1 MTSIKNNNKFKLV
14 SMCITL
20 YLYEFII
27 TTIIIHNH
35 EKLKT
40 LSNKSDVQGLIAII
54 LMSLLLILPIIIG
67 AMTTNLKNLK
77 LSIKNNIKFKI
88 IIRKIFL
95 AIMFSAGVIFIIF
108 PLATSKHPNF
118 KIIYM
123 VELLIYALPEEII
136 FRWFFQD
143 KFEKIISNKFIATLI
158 VALLFALLHLPNDLS
173 SSTNI
178 ISIIFSIG
186 SRSTVHF
193 FFNFIKEK
201 SNSIVVPTIIHA
213 LYNYLLN
220 YV

>member
-40 LSNKSDVQGLIAII
+40 LSNKSDVQGLIGII

-67 AMTTNLKNLK
+67 SLTTNLKNLK

-88 IIRKIFL
+88 IIRKIFY
-95 AIMFSAGVIFIIF
+95 AIMFSVGVIFIIF
-108 PLATSKHPNF
+108 PLATSNHPNF

-136 FRWFFQD
+136 FRWFFQE
-143 KFEKIISNKFIATLI
+143 KFEKIISNKFIATLL
-158 VALLFALLHLPNDLS
+158 VALLFAILHLPNDLS

-178 ISIIFSIG
+178 TSILFSLG
-186 SRSTVHF
+186 NRATFHF
-193 FFNFIKEK
+193 FLNFIKEK
-201 SNSIVVPTIIHA
+201 SNSIVVPTIVHA

-220 YV
+220 YA

>member
-14 SMCITL
+14 SMCIAL

-88 IIRKIFL
+88 IIRKIFY

-108 PLATSKHPNF
+108 PLATSNHPNF

-136 FRWFFQD
+136 FRWFFQE

-201 SNSIVVPTIIHA
+201 SNSIIVPTIIHA